1 MKKAKKIVALL
12 LCALMCTALFTACS
26 KKDTVAQIKKEGK
39 IVMGTN
45 AEFEPFEY
53 RDGNEVT
60 GIDVEIAQ
68 KIAEKL
74 GVTLEIEDMA
84 FDSLVGA
91 IGSGKIDFIAAG
103 MTADPDRDKNVDF
116 SEGYYD
122 AYQAIIIKEGSAI
135 TSSKD
140 LAGKKIG
147 VQQGTTGDIYC
158 TDEIEG
164 AEVSR
169 YSKGSE
175 AVLDLVN
182 GKVDAVVIDN
192 FPAMKFVMKN
202 TGLTILD
209 EKITSESYSI
219 AVAEGDENLLKEVN
233 AVIKEMKEDGTLDA
247 IVEKYVKMSPDEE

>member
-1 MKKAKKIVALL
+1 MKMAKKVIAALL
-12 LCALMCTALFTACS
+12 CVLVLGALFTACS
-26 KKDTVAQIKKEGK
+26 KKDSVATIKEKGV

-53 RDGNEVT
+53 RDNGEIT

-68 KIAEKL
+68 ALAEKM
-74 GVTLEIEDMA
+74 GVELKIEDMA

-116 SEGYYD
+116 SDGYYD
-122 AYQAIIIKEGSAI
+122 AYQAIIVKEGSDIKGSA
-135 TSSKD
+135 D

-158 TDEIEG
+158 SDEVEG

-175 AVLDLVN
+175 AILDLIN
-182 GKVDAVVIDN
+182 GKIDCVVIDN
-192 FPAMKFVMKN
+192 FPAMKFVSKN
-202 TGLTILD
+202 EGLTILED
-209 EKITSESYSI
+209 KITSETYSI
-219 AVAEGDENLLKEVN
+219 AVGEGDEKLLAEVN
-233 AVIKEMKEDGTLDA
+233 AVIKELKADGTLDA
-247 IVEKYVKMSPDEE
+247 IIQKYVDMAPDEQ

>member
-1 MKKAKKIVALL
+1 MKMTKKVIAALL
-12 LCALMCTALFTACS
+12 CVFLLGALFTACS
-26 KKDTVAQIKKEGK
+26 KKDSVASIQEKGQ

-53 RDGNEVT
+53 RENGEFA
-60 GIDVEIAQ
+60 GIDIEIAQ
-68 KIAEKL
+68 AIADKM
-74 GVTLEIEDMA
+74 GVELVIEDMA

-122 AYQAIIIKEGSAI
+122 AYQAIIVKEGSDIKGSA
-135 TSSKD
+135 D

-158 TDEIEG
+158 SDEVEG

-175 AVLDLVN
+175 AVLDLIN
-182 GKVDAVVIDN
+182 GKVDCVVIDN
-192 FPAMKFVMKN
+192 FPAMKFVSKN
-202 TGLTILD
+202 AGLTILE
-209 EKITSESYSI
+209 EKITSETYSI
-219 AVAEGDENLLKEVN
+219 AVGEGDEGLLKEIN
-233 AVIKEMKEDGTLDA
+233 AVIKEMKEDGSLDA
-247 IVEKYVKMSPDEE
+247 IIQKYVDMAPDEE